1 MISLRQEAGFL
12 AIENWLKLHSFLPAR
27 FTDAADDVPDFSSGG
42 QLSIASVKRAGDDT
56 VPKAED
62 DRSIAHVLLGPIT
75 GLDIFAPIGTEG
87 DVDSAFDLAPFLAA
101 HPAAIAVGNGLAST
115 AFERETETLYGSHF
129 SRGYQSDGEF
139 VPSLGELMPVEAPM
153 F

>member
-12 AIENWLKLHSFLPAR
+12 AIENWLKLHSFRPVRL
-27 FTDAADDVPDFSSGG
+27 TDAADEIPDFSSGA
-42 QLSIASVKRAGDDT
+42 QLSIASVKPAGDQS

-62 DRSIAHVLLGPIT
+62 DRSIVHVLSGPIT
-75 GLDIFAPIGTEG
+75 GLDDFAPIGTDG
-87 DVDSAFDLAPFLAA
+87 DVDSAFDLVPFLAA
-101 HPAAIAVGNGLAST
+101 HPAAVGAGNGVAST
-115 AFERETETLYGSHF
+115 AFERETETRYGSHF
-129 SRGYQSDGEF
+129 SRGYQSDGEY